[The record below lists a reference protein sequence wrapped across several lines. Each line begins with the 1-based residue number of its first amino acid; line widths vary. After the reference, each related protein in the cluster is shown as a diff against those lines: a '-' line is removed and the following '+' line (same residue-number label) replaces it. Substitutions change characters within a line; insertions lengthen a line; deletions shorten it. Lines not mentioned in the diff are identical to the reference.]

1 MATVI
6 TENSTSDNQLLES
19 QMNKPNAF
27 YLGSMLKPSS
37 SLSIEEY
44 SSRYSSLQDTDS
56 LKSAIFDSFRMHWL
70 QAWSIMR
77 DIVHNDESIKIER
90 KEKTDKD
97 YDDDEDNFTSILN
110 HIEQMFLL
118 LSEESK
124 TFSLYQP
131 IDLKTEPNDSI
142 VDDHPHYVLYEHH
155 HYAQSTSN
163 ASTTSTSSL
172 ILSPLLEFLS
182 DEMILWKLYLVAM
195 KSNKWKPKFFLE
207 ELKIFEIFFSRFLSH
222 FLCQSM
228 INDFRS
234 YRLTIIQP
242 LICLLDSISKYLTTL
257 KHQQFDQ
264 KNFDSIAEL
273 ENRSV
278 LLINHLCAILNH
290 HRNTDSSLINLLII
304 ESNSFDDSLIQSN
317 DLSQNKLTASIPT
330 ISFSYSSLMKM
341 DSNPDFGEINRNE
354 YEIIEDAI
362 KTIGFSF
369 PIVSLLSKFIH
380 REDSIGN
387 LSRDAILISLSL
399 SASEDRIARF
409 IAFQT
414 DLCPIIASSL
424 TGHFSSL
431 PRIEHNESRID
442 LERNLSP
449 KNELDIFLRF
459 FKFTNTV
466 VQCSNP
472 IIQAQLLK
480 FIYDGFLV
488 SVIGP
493 SLNQSDGQIPEAL
506 NFTIGTTTTY
516 LDLLIKTIF
525 EPKLLQIFL
534 RFLCFHSFDSKRN
547 NVNEIHRPDGLIID
561 LLIERVRSTSNFSLH
576 TLILFE
582 TLIDLRCEDLFY
594 ELIFKHLLKGD
605 YLRKNQN
612 VNVPS
617 PLYRKNWLL
626 ISAQKLLSSTV
637 SYYLGIN
644 CLAGSRLQPRSDQ
657 NQQNECIRDFLEYLH
672 ESRQQIEQC
681 HLNTKLWRNNYS
693 LTFEINH
700 NLDRKILMEENDIVF
715 SVQDDSYR
723 SWNDRYCSV
732 DNNNDTSPSLIF
744 DSIDEKENRKN
755 FHEVSQLITK
765 RNNSFAKTQLLLD
778 QSISKEI
785 DRPHQLGLFLSMI
798 FEKLEE
804 FFQNDW
810 KTNLHLTG
818 LMIRLCH
825 YPFSL
830 ILSLFFDETLP
841 RLSNSSCFLHILQR
855 LSLQAQKYC
864 DEISNFETL
873 FILVKKTLKSERR
886 KSSSSPTCILQSLDI
901 MIETTLSTI
910 EKKSNNLNQKEDDI
924 EMSAAKSSG
933 KSSARKAFG
942 MLKNLFSRSNHH
954 QNYGKKERDKLTK
967 SKTINDLYR
976 IETKKRFDSI
986 SSSSTLSSINSA
998 QCWLEVVPD
1007 GSVRFINQNNGD
1019 YINDKKLPSTDRCE
1033 RLIEIIANLIVFDEF
1048 LTELSATLIEH
1059 SVYEIAVNLNEDNKS
1074 VDGNDD
1080 CEEIIKPL

>member
-1 MATVI
+1 
-6 TENSTSDNQLLES
+6 
-19 QMNKPNAF
+19 
-27 YLGSMLKPSS
+27 ML
-37 SLSIEEY
+37 
-44 SSRYSSLQDTDS
+44 
-56 LKSAIFDSFRMHWL
+56 
-70 QAWSIMR
+70 
-77 DIVHNDESIKIER
+77 
-90 KEKTDKD
+90 
-97 YDDDEDNFTSILN
+97 
-110 HIEQMFLL
+110 
-118 LSEESK
+118 
-124 TFSLYQP
+124 
-131 IDLKTEPNDSI
+131 
-142 VDDHPHYVLYEHH
+142 
-155 HYAQSTSN
+155 
-163 ASTTSTSSL
+163 
-172 ILSPLLEFLS
+172 
-182 DEMILWKLYLVAM
+182 
-195 KSNKWKPKFFLE
+195 FF
-207 ELKIFEIFFSRFLSH
+207 
-222 FLCQSM
+222 C
-228 INDFRS
+228 
-234 YRLTIIQP
+234 
-242 LICLLDSISKYLTTL
+242 CL
-257 KHQQFDQ
+257 
-264 KNFDSIAEL
+264 
-273 ENRSV
+273 R
-278 LLINHLCAILNH
+278 
-290 HRNTDSSLINLLII
+290 
-304 ESNSFDDSLIQSN
+304 
-317 DLSQNKLTASIPT
+317 
-330 ISFSYSSLMKM
+330 
-341 DSNPDFGEINRNE
+341 
-354 YEIIEDAI
+354 
-362 KTIGFSF
+362 
-369 PIVSLLSKFIH
+369 
-380 REDSIGN
+380 
-387 LSRDAILISLSL
+387 
-399 SASEDRIARF
+399 
-409 IAFQT
+409 
-414 DLCPIIASSL
+414 
-424 TGHFSSL
+424 
-431 PRIEHNESRID
+431 
-442 LERNLSP
+442 
-449 KNELDIFLRF
+449 
-459 FKFTNTV
+459 
-466 VQCSNP
+466 
-472 IIQAQLLK
+472 
-480 FIYDGFLV
+480 
-488 SVIGP
+488 
-493 SLNQSDGQIPEAL
+493 
-506 NFTIGTTTTY
+506 
-516 LDLLIKTIF
+516 
-525 EPKLLQIFL
+525 
-534 RFLCFHSFDSKRN
+534 
-547 NVNEIHRPDGLIID
+547 
-561 LLIERVRSTSNFSLH
+561 
-576 TLILFE
+576 
-582 TLIDLRCEDLFY
+582 
-594 ELIFKHLLKGD
+594 HLLKGD

-933 KSSARKAFG
+933 KNQSPP
-942 MLKNLFSRSNHH
+942 LIPLFSN
-954 QNYGKKERDKLTK
+954 Q
-967 SKTINDLYR
+967 
-976 IETKKRFDSI
+976 
-986 SSSSTLSSINSA
+986 LSSN
-998 QCWLEVVPD
+998 
-1007 GSVRFINQNNGD
+1007 
-1019 YINDKKLPSTDRCE
+1019 
-1033 RLIEIIANLIVFDEF
+1033 
-1048 LTELSATLIEH
+1048 
-1059 SVYEIAVNLNEDNKS
+1059 
-1074 VDGNDD
+1074 
-1080 CEEIIKPL
+1080 